1 MGIVGYKPT
10 ADPELWIAT
19 DVKKDLQEEFCE
31 ISDEEKNV
39 MKIFDNQKLPVLCGQ
54 CWFVFSNGMILNH
67 RLKVY
72 EIKQ

>member
-31 ISDEEKNV
+31 ISDEEKNI

-72 EIKQ
+72 EMKQ